1 MSGQYDTTA
10 NTIHEDQMFTGDIT
24 EFGMRVFSNPHA
36 QATYQHLEDEYK
48 KKYNLK
54 QAYDKQEFLRRMRVD
69 TRREYLTRKK
79 QIKHLQND
87 AAIDFRNAEMSLQEH
102 YAGAQANHRRH
113 HRAIDISAPLVSQFV
128 IPSGETLDLK
138 AFDASSE
145 FAKVVDMHQNLV
157 EDQNESYRQWCEQQ
171 AAIQSSWGKA
181 HAEYGE
187 WCNQSPPTSED
198 ESGAAYQP
206 SGAFGGCYDEEHY
219 PDEHGDDNDNG
230 NDSSSYDSDYCAE
243 FGYYPREY
251 NYEREIREAEEARL
265 QQQNKRPS
273 HLPGCAN
280 PRCVSCC
287 WDDDRGYSNTWS
299 DDESEPEEEEEIL
312 DSNNKWNLPMTE
324 EEKMILENGEE
335 AQRQLEESPEDL
347 CVSGAH
353 VTIGR
358 AERMLELL
366 KERAAVE
373 EQKAMEIPDCP
384 PTHDEPAPAS
394 ASTGGGMISAKK
406 KAAAGAAAK
415 AAKARI
421 VKQQKKKQQKKY
433 VPIQVTENTNRTN
446 EVTAIL
452 TANKLEIN
460 LPKKQLLNATR
471 EAKKRYNQKWNH
483 TNTECKQSA
492 ARGIR
497 IANIPVPRNPD
508 DSDYSD
514 SY

>member
-10 NTIHEDQMFTGDIT
+10 NSIHDDQMFTGDIT

-48 KKYNLK
+48 KKYTLT
-54 QAYDKQEFLRRMRVD
+54 QAYNKQEFLRRMRVD

-102 YAGAQANHRRH
+102 YAGVQSNHRRH
-113 HRAIDISAPLVSQFV
+113 YHAIDISAPLVSQVV

-157 EDQNESYRQWCEQQ
+157 DDQNESYRQWCEQQ

-181 HAEYGE
+181 LAEYGE

-206 SGAFGGCYDEEHY
+206 SGAFGGCYDDCV
-219 PDEHGDDNDNG
+219 DE
-230 NDSSSYDSDYCAE
+230 A
-243 FGYYPREY
+243 
-251 NYEREIREAEEARL
+251 
-265 QQQNKRPS
+265 QQSKRPS

-280 PRCVSCC
+280 PRCVSCRS
-287 WDDDRGYSNTWS
+287 DDDNDDGGYNNTWS
-299 DDESEPEEEEEIL
+299 DDESEPEEEEIL

-347 CVSGAH
+347 CVSGAQ
-353 VTIGR
+353 VTISR

-366 KERAAVE
+366 KERAAIE
-373 EQKAMEIPDCP
+373 EHKAMEIPDCP
-384 PTHDEPAPAS
+384 LIHDEPAPM
-394 ASTGGGMISAKK
+394 STGGSAVNKANKSKK
-406 KAAAGAAAK
+406 KSSRAAT
-415 AAKARI
+415 KARI
-421 VKQQKKKQQKKY
+421 DKQQKKKKQQKKY
-433 VPIQVTENTNRTN
+433 APLQVTENTNHTN

-460 LPKKQLLNATR
+460 IPKKTLQTMEEMKRHN
-471 EAKKRYNQKWNH
+471 KKWKGI
-483 TNTECKQSA
+483 NTECKQST
-492 ARGIR
+492 ARGTR
-497 IANIPVPRNPD
+497 IANIY
-508 DSDYSD
+508 YSD
-514 SY
+514 SDCE

>member
-1 MSGQYDTTA
+1 MSGKYDTTA
-10 NTIHEDQMFTGDIT
+10 NSVHEDQMFTGDIT

-36 QATYQHLEDEYK
+36 QTTYQHLEDEYK

-102 YAGAQANHRRH
+102 YAGVQSNHRRH

-171 AAIQSSWGKA
+171 AAIQSSWGQA
-181 HAEYGE
+181 RAEYGE

-219 PDEHGDDNDNG
+219 PDEHGDDNG

-335 AQRQLEESPEDL
+335 AQRRLEESPEDL

-384 PTHDEPAPAS
+384 PIDDEPAPV
-394 ASTGGGMISAKK
+394 STGGSAVNKANKSKK
-406 KAAAGAAAK
+406 KSSHA

-460 LPKKQLLNATR
+460 IPKKNLQNT
-471 EAKKRYNQKWNH
+471 EAKKRHNKKWKGI
-483 TNTECKQSA
+483 NTECKQTA
-492 ARGIR
+492 ARGTR
-497 IANIPVPRNPD
+497 IADMYRLRYD
-508 DSDYSD
+508 GDSDYSD
-514 SY
+514 CE

>member
-1 MSGQYDTTA
+1 
-10 NTIHEDQMFTGDIT
+10 
-24 EFGMRVFSNPHA
+24 
-36 QATYQHLEDEYK
+36 
-48 KKYNLK
+48 
-54 QAYDKQEFLRRMRVD
+54 
-69 TRREYLTRKK
+69 
-79 QIKHLQND
+79 
-87 AAIDFRNAEMSLQEH
+87 
-102 YAGAQANHRRH
+102 
-113 HRAIDISAPLVSQFV
+113 
-128 IPSGETLDLK
+128 
-138 AFDASSE
+138 
-145 FAKVVDMHQNLV
+145 
-157 EDQNESYRQWCEQQ
+157 
-171 AAIQSSWGKA
+171 
-181 HAEYGE
+181 
-187 WCNQSPPTSED
+187 
-198 ESGAAYQP
+198 
-206 SGAFGGCYDEEHY
+206 
-219 PDEHGDDNDNG
+219 
-230 NDSSSYDSDYCAE
+230 
-243 FGYYPREY
+243 
-251 NYEREIREAEEARL
+251 
-265 QQQNKRPS
+265 
-273 HLPGCAN
+273 
-280 PRCVSCC
+280 
-287 WDDDRGYSNTWS
+287 
-299 DDESEPEEEEEIL
+299 
-312 DSNNKWNLPMTE
+312 
-324 EEKMILENGEE
+324 MILENGEE
-335 AQRQLEESPEDL
+335 AQRQLEESPSSWGVD
-347 CVSGAH
+347 GAH

-384 PTHDEPAPAS
+384 PIDDEPAPV
-394 ASTGGGMISAKK
+394 STGGSAVNKANKSKK
-406 KAAAGAAAK
+406 KSSHA